1 MASQALLLR
10 MDGKRVKEA
19 RGKTT
24 QKRGRGG
31 AIRGGKANQDETWAE
46 PNTET
51 GKHGQNDR
59 RNERART
66 EAGTEKRT
74 NVRDSE
80 QNR

>member
-1 MASQALLLR
+1 
-10 MDGKRVKEA
+10 MDGERVKEA

-24 QKRGRGG
+24 LKRGKGG
-31 AIRGGKANQDETWAE
+31 ATRRGKANQAETWVE

-66 EAGTEKRT
+66 EAVAEKRS
-74 NVRDSE
+74 NGRDSE